1 MTGNRDS
8 IFLETG
14 VIVSQDAFAG
24 GQYVLRVQAPAC
36 AEKATPGTF
45 AHITVADSIPM
56 RRPLSIMRADAQAGW
71 IEFLYKTAGMGL
83 SALAARKPGETVSV
97 LGPIGKG
104 FQPDPSRPIVLAIGG
119 GVGIPPMLFLA
130 ETLRDQPAFRPF
142 VIMGSELPFP
152 FDYRETRERIAGVPE
167 SACGVVPL
175 LEDWGIPSRLASGS
189 DLPGAYNGLITELAE
204 AYLQALPD
212 SERAQ
217 VQVAA
222 CGPTP
227 MLKAAADVAAA
238 HGLPCQVALE
248 EYMACGVGGCAG
260 CTVLIQTETGPA
272 MQRVCV
278 DGPVFDAAT
287 VASFA

>member
-1 MTGNRDS
+1 MAANRDS
-8 IFLETG
+8 IFLENG
-14 VIVSQDAFAG
+14 VILSQEAFAG
-24 GQYVLRVQAPAC
+24 GQYVLRVEAPAC
-36 AEKATPGTF
+36 AAKATPGTF

-56 RRPLSIMRADAQAGW
+56 RRPLSIMRADPKAGW

-83 SALAARKPGETVSV
+83 AALAGRNPGETVSV
-97 LGPIGKG
+97 LGPIGVG
-104 FQPDPSRPIVLAIGG
+104 FEPDSERPIVLAIGG

-130 ETLRDQPAFRPF
+130 ETLRELPDFRPF

-152 FDYRETRERIAGVPE
+152 FAYRETSEKIPGIPD

-175 LEDWGIPSRLASGS
+175 LDDWGIPSRLASGS
-189 DLPGAYNGLITELAE
+189 GLRGAYDGLITDLAD
-204 AYLQALPD
+204 AYLNALPASD
-212 SERAQ
+212 HAL
-217 VQVAA
+217 VQIAA

-227 MLKAAADVAAA
+227 MLKATADLAAA

-260 CTVLIQTETGPA
+260 CTVLIQTDEGMA
-272 MQRVCV
+272 MKRVCV

>member
-1 MTGNRDS
+1 MTGNRNS
-8 IFLETG
+8 IFLEDG
-14 VIVSQDAFAG
+14 VVVSQQAFAG
-24 GQYVLRVQAPAC
+24 GQYVLRVRAPAC
-36 AEKATPGTF
+36 AQKATPGTF

-56 RRPLSIMRADAQAGW
+56 RRPLSIMRADPEAGW

-104 FQPDPSRPIVLAIGG
+104 FEPDANRPIVLAIGG

-130 ETLRDQPAFRPF
+130 ETLREQPRFRPF

-152 FDYRETRERIAGVPE
+152 FDYRETRARIPGIPE

-175 LEDWGIPSRLASGS
+175 LDDWGIPSRLASGS
-189 DLPGAYNGLITELAE
+189 GLKGAYSGLITELAT
-204 AYLQALPD
+204 AYLQALPEAD
-212 SERAQ
+212 RAL
-217 VQVAA
+217 VQIAA

-227 MLKAAADVAAA
+227 MLKATADVAAA
-238 HGLPCQVALE
+238 HDVPCQVALE

-260 CTVLIQTETGPA
+260 CTVLIQTQTGPA

-287 VASFA
+287 VVNFA